1 MSRTTS
7 LLAGAIFYFKT
18 NSQHLLRDPTGT
30 WDKMYQQRAGAG
42 SVIFTPTNPKVT
54 QTVSGAAVARELRV
68 FTHQGF
74 FNIDK
79 VEYAQ

>member
-1 MSRTTS
+1 M
-7 LLAGAIFYFKT
+7 AGA
-18 NSQHLLRDPTGT
+18 GT
-30 WDKMYQQRAGAG
+30 AG
-42 SVIFTPTNPKVT
+42 SVIFTSTNPKVT

-79 VEYAQ
+79 VGISSKWQRIAPLYIEIYS

>member
-1 MSRTTS
+1 
-7 LLAGAIFYFKT
+7 
-18 NSQHLLRDPTGT
+18 
-30 WDKMYQQRAGAG
+30 MYQQRAGAG

-79 VEYAQ
+79 VEHAQQQSHLNCFVKYQEIHRYI